1 MPYAVRYQKKYVKLF
16 RKEQKKYSH
25 ENKWA
30 VFVRITLLFIPQK
43 RLEELPQPLFWVQ
56 FSSLFSQL
64 ELQDS
69 TLTNG
74 SDGLT
79 STHFLSSTHT
89 D

>member
-1 MPYAVRYQKKYVKLF
+1 MPYTVLYRKKYVKLF
-16 RKEQKKYSH
+16 RKEQKKIFSRKQMSCFRENNLIIYS
-25 ENKWA
+25 A
-30 VFVRITLLFIPQK
+30 K

-69 TLTNG
+69 TLANG

>member
-16 RKEQKKYSH
+16 RKEQKIFSRKQMSCFRENNLIIYS
-25 ENKWA
+25 A
-30 VFVRITLLFIPQK
+30 K